1 MQAPDRRV
9 PRNKTMDLEREIL
22 LPVEDGS
29 HWLDLHHV
37 VQRRVI
43 RYLRTQAS
51 RLRQSNFIRLQ
62 NSLICDQ
69 KIDREALAPVFDR
82 SLEVVFFCSDTR
94 QFLSGQNDRPQLR
107 VRILLAT
114 VIERQNAQ
122 VTWHGPVEK
131 KIEAEARSGF
141 L

>member
-1 MQAPDRRV
+1 MQARDRRV

-29 HWLDLHHV
+29 HWLDFQHV

-43 RYLRTQAS
+43 RYLRTQAN

-82 SLEVVFFCSDTR
+82 SLEVVFSVQIHVNFCRAKTTDLNSVSEFYW
-94 QFLSGQNDRPQLR
+94 QQSLN
-107 VRILLAT
+107 VRMRRSRGMVLLK
-114 VIERQNAQ
+114 R
-122 VTWHGPVEK
+122 K
-131 KIEAEARSGF
+131 
-141 L
+141 